1 MRSLDE
7 PINRAFDNSKPAFF
21 QDKPESQSIMSIDT
35 TQDYVAFLGIDWA
48 SKSHAMSLQ
57 SASGDQ
63 WEDATISSC
72 PKRVDQF
79 IAELK
84 ERFGNG
90 PIAVGVEMSKGALID
105 QLQTHDCFDI
115 YPINPATSTRY
126 RKAFTPSGAKDDL
139 PDARLHRDLIRLHRE
154 RFRVLQPVSDA
165 DRRLDTLTKARRKL
179 CDHRKELE
187 NKLRNNLKDYYP
199 LALEVAGE
207 LKKPMGCA
215 FLLKWPDQP
224 SLLRARRTTIES
236 FYRKAGSR
244 SSHRIAERLEM
255 IEAATVLTDNPAINE
270 PMAAYTISLVRQI
283 TVLNEEI
290 AKFDKQIAEVYA
302 EHPDADLW
310 KSFPGSGSVMAPRLA
325 AAWTMDR
332 SRFCEARAMQLYSA
346 IAPVRENSGES
357 EWIHR
362 RWSKPQFLHQTFWEY
377 AHHSVHHCRWANA
390 FVASQMAKGKKRSTA
405 LRALAFKW
413 QRIMFRCWQDEKPY
427 DDEAYEEQLRK
438 RNSPFAEP
446 KKEIKKSGSPEVAGG
461 ETSAQNSQNP

>member
-1 MRSLDE
+1 
-7 PINRAFDNSKPAFF
+7 
-21 QDKPESQSIMSIDT
+21 MSIDT
-35 TQDYVAFLGIDWA
+35 TKDYVAFLGIDWA
-48 SKSHAMSLQ
+48 SKSHAVSLR
-57 SASGDQ
+57 SATGGHRENS
-63 WEDATISSC
+63 IVSSS
-72 PKRVDQF
+72 PEKVDQF

-84 ERFGNG
+84 ERFDNG

-105 QLQTHDCFDI
+105 QLQSHDCFDI
-115 YPINPATSTRY
+115 YPINPATSSRY

-139 PDARLHRDLIRLHRE
+139 PDARLHQDLIRLHRE
-154 RFRVLQPVSDA
+154 NFRALQPLSDA

-179 CDHRKELE
+179 CDDRKELE

-215 FLLKWPDQP
+215 FLLKWPDHQ
-224 SLLRARRTTIES
+224 SLLRARRSTVES
-236 FYRKAGSR
+236 FYRKSGSR
-244 SSHRIAERLEM
+244 SSERIVERLKM
-255 IEAATVLTDNPAINE
+255 IESATAVTDNPAVNE

-290 AKFDKQIAEVYA
+290 AKFDKQIAEVYD

-332 SRFCEARAMQLYSA
+332 SRYSEAKDMQLYSGT
-346 IAPVRENSGES
+346 APVREKSGEK

-362 RWSKPQFLHQTFWEY
+362 RWSKPAFLHQTFWEY

-413 QRIMFRCWQDEKPY
+413 QRIMFRCWQDGKPY

-438 RNSPFAEP
+438 RNSPFAKP
-446 KKEIKKSGSPEVAGG
+446 RTEINKSGSPEVAGG
-461 ETSAQNSQNP
+461 ETP